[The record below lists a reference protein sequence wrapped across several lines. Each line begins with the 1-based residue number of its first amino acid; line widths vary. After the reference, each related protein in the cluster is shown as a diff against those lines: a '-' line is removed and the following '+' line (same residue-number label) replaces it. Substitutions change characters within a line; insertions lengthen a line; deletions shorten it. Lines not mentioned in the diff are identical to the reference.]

1 MPLHIGK
8 LAKRGYNQ
16 ALYIALGI
24 SDATQ
29 IPVYEAIN
37 AVKGHAT
44 QTHKSAFERRQN
56 TKGLYASIPE
66 ADETL
71 VGKHVMIIDDV
82 ITTGATLLSCA
93 ESLCHIPDISISFF
107 TLAAARLA

>member
-1 MPLHIGK
+1 MVIIFICWPKYKIGP
-8 LAKRGYNQ
+8 GF
-16 ALYIALGI
+16 YI
-24 SDATQ
+24 
-29 IPVYEAIN
+29 
-37 AVKGHAT
+37 
-44 QTHKSAFERRQN
+44 ERRQN

-71 VGKHVMIIDDV
+71 AGKHVMIIDDV